1 MSTVIPPGYLS
12 LLSLSPLFVKIPVSG
27 FKLTQLPHVHY
38 MILSVFSDSLPLPPL
53 PVLSECVSP
62 FLLPP
67 THLPLPPLSHRVI
80 YPNCSVPCLKL
91 WTNHYSQ
98 SKFLV
103 CMYMYCRDLAFWLPS
118 TLSLIAGVVHT
129 SFVIYVCFVHYM

>member
-1 MSTVIPPGYLS
+1 MRSVHCNSTWVSVPSITVS
-12 LLSLSPLFVKIPVSG
+12 IVCKIPVSG

-53 PVLSECVSP
+53 PVLSECGSP
-62 FLLPP
+62 FLSPP
-67 THLPLPPLSHRVI
+67 THLSLPLPSHRVI

-103 CMYMYCRDLAFWLPS
+103 CMYMYMCRDLAFLA
-118 TLSLIAGVVHT
+118 TLNSVSLQV
-129 SFVIYVCFVHYM
+129 